1 MSNMKF
7 AILLIS
13 ISSTLLVFAQ
23 PGEKE
28 IAEVWD
34 THVKAIREL
43 DLNAIKAQC
52 ADFVGGDWG
61 YVAGL
66 ESDESEWTV
75 EEFIENAHFIFTD
88 ELREELKFADP
99 SMMELHESESGWELH
114 LALYSSEEVE
124 GEVYEFATILVYEL
138 VEGEWKLFS
147 VFFAG

>member
-1 MSNMKF
+1 MMKY
-7 AILLIS
+7 ALLWIVICLTS
-13 ISSTLLVFAQ
+13 LVFAQ
-23 PGEKE
+23 PGKE
-28 IAEVWD
+28 EIGVVWD
-34 THVKAIREL
+34 THVKAIRDL
-43 DLNAIKAQC
+43 DLNGIKAQC
-52 ADFVGGDWG
+52 AEYVGGDWG

-66 ESDESEWTV
+66 ETDESEWTV

-114 LALYSSEEVE
+114 LALYSSEEIE